1 MTKLQKIKDAVR
13 GGAPVHEG
21 APDGGY
27 IVRCFSYH
35 GHSKTS
41 EAGEQWL
48 ITFAPTGYCIG
59 LTWRDE
65 KTLNGK
71 HFFLHGQEIL
81 DDPEGD
87 KNTTQE
93 ILDDPCEPSK
103 SLTSG
108 EESTGPAANSIAG

>member
-27 IVRCFSYH
+27 IVQRFSYH
-35 GHSKTS
+35 GHSKSQPRTS

-81 DDPEGD
+81 DDP
-87 KNTTQE
+87 
-93 ILDDPCEPSK
+93 CEPSK